1 MHYASRVTPHLTAGR
16 TQSQMHLAD
25 SQFLHL
31 LWLLPLLA
39 IFYVW
44 SFRQKRKALL
54 RFADAGLVGQLVRG
68 VGQGKQKGRIVVFLL
83 FMLFGLLTLL
93 RPQWGTKLETVRRT
107 GVDIVVALD
116 TSLSMD
122 TQDVVPGRL
131 EKAKHEIRALIDAL
145 QGDRVGLVVF
155 AGTSLVNCPLTIDQN
170 AVKLFLDV
178 VDTQVIPRPGTNIGD
193 AIRKGIQ
200 AFDAR
205 DRRHKVMI
213 LVTDGESLEGDP
225 QAAAEEAKQAGV
237 VIYSI
242 GVGTAAGEPI
252 PLRDEKGN
260 VTGYKKDEAG
270 SVVVSRLDE
279 ESLRQVSGTTGG
291 QYYRATPAEEEVEK
305 IVQTVAGMDKKEFE
319 SKVYLTYVDRFQIPL
334 GIALF
339 FIFVESL
346 ISDAKP
352 PRKKRWFAGLL
363 ERRLLGN
370 ERRES
375 L

>member
-1 MHYASRVTPHLTAGR
+1 MASFASLTLTTRHTPLT
-16 TQSQMHLAD
+16 TEMHLAD
-25 SQFLHL
+25 PQFLHL

-39 IFYVW
+39 IFYIW
-44 SFRQKRKALL
+44 SFRQQRKALL
-54 RFADAGLVGQLVRG
+54 RFADAGLIGQLVRG
-68 VGQGKQKGRIVVFLL
+68 VGTGKQKLRVVVFLL
-83 FMLFGLLTLL
+83 FMLFGLFALL

-107 GVDIVVALD
+107 GVDIIVALD

-131 EKAKHEIRALIDAL
+131 EKAKHEVRALIDAL

-155 AGTSLVNCPLTIDQN
+155 AGSSFVNCPLTIDQN

-193 AIRKGIQ
+193 AIRRGVQ
-200 AFDAR
+200 AFDSR
-205 DRRHKVMI
+205 DRRHKVII

-225 QAAAEEAKQAGV
+225 QVAAEEAKQAGV

-242 GVGTAAGEPI
+242 GIGTAAGEPI
-252 PLRDEKGN
+252 PLRDERGN

-279 ESLRQVSGTTGG
+279 ESLRQVSDTTGG

-305 IVQTVAGMDKKEFE
+305 IVQAVSGMDKKEFE

-339 FIFVESL
+339 FIFLESL

-352 PRKKRWFAGLL
+352 TRNRRWFSSLL

-370 ERRES
+370 ERRQS
-375 L
+375 